1 MPLRRVRLAAVAAAM
16 ALSFASQADAG
27 VVRVPIGLP
36 LPARLDTTGIQTI
49 LVVQF
54 LASDHPDIALSQ
66 EMVRLVRRLLEKG
79 TTFRILDVEPPNLPE
94 QNLQD
99 LIQNREFW
107 REMGRRYGADLI
119 LSGDLRFETEDLS
132 GFVTEDY
139 VSPVT
144 GQRVRRTRYAER
156 QSFDLNLDFLIF
168 RGATGELAYQDRF
181 QEQTLSE
188 GKTADHFQVL
198 FDLIGRLEPEILG
211 ILVGQWRTETR
222 GLFTN

>member
-1 MPLRRVRLAAVAAAM
+1 MTRPSARLAVVAAAI
-16 ALSFASQADAG
+16 ALGVGWPADAG
-27 VVRVPIGLP
+27 VVRVPISLP
-36 LPARLDTTGIQTI
+36 LPARMDTAGIQTI

-54 LASDHPDIALSQ
+54 LASDHPDIAISQ

-79 TTFRILDVEPPNLPE
+79 TPFRILDVEPPNLPE

-119 LSGDLRFETEDLS
+119 LSGDLRFDTEDLS

-156 QSFDLNLDFLIF
+156 QSFELNLDLLIF
-168 RGATGELAYQDRF
+168 RGATGDLAYQDRY
-181 QEQTLSE
+181 QEQTLTE

-198 FDLIGRLEPEILG
+198 FDLIGRVEPEILG
-211 ILVGQWRTETR
+211 ILVGQRRTETR
-222 GLFTN
+222 GVFTN

>member
-1 MPLRRVRLAAVAAAM
+1 VAAFA
-16 ALSFASQADAG
+16 ALCTPAGAG

-54 LASDHPDIALSQ
+54 LASDDPDIAVSQ
-66 EMVRLVRRLLEKG
+66 EMIRILRRLLEKG
-79 TTFRILDVEPPNLPE
+79 TPFRILDIDPPNLPE

-99 LIQNREFW
+99 LIKNREFW
-107 REMGRRYGADLI
+107 REMGRRYSADLI
-119 LSGDLRFETEDLS
+119 LSGDLRFDTEDLS

-156 QSFDLNLDFLIF
+156 QSFELNLDLLMFH
-168 RGATGELAYQDRF
+168 GGTGDLAYQDRF

-211 ILVGQWRTETR
+211 ILVGQTRTETR
-222 GLFTN
+222 GLFTD